1 MSMKPKND
9 KKKACDAPDASPA
22 TGRPINGDGKGKSKT
37 TVPGQQIGLYGKAGK
52 KDVSQMV
59 KMLNPGKHSMESR
72 G

>member
-1 MSMKPKND
+1 MKQEKKN
-9 KKKACDAPDASPA
+9 KECDAIGTSLTPEQPA
-22 TGRPINGDGKGKSKT
+22 NGNVKE
-37 TVPGQQIGLYGKAGK
+37 TVPGQQIGLYGNADK